1 MKELC
6 CLILLLWLLSGA
18 SLADEKLRLSQEDAK
33 QLHAFLLTGELLDF
47 GRRADS
53 PGAYLMA
60 VELML
65 DYPTADFDRV
75 KALSLCRRAREL
87 AGGDPIFQSWAK
99 RLELRASKTE
109 RGGAGRFVVRSGVL
123 EAGAALYLPGDY
135 EAVWVQGEAMSLQM
149 RDPISQE
156 IRSTNALRVR
166 GLAPDQWWIFHKGT
180 EPGSYRVLLK
190 CVSESPSGSE
200 PDE

>member
-109 RGGAGRFVVRSGVL
+109 RGGL
-123 EAGAALYLPGDY
+123 WCAAVSWKRGL
-135 EAVWVQGEAMSLQM
+135 
-149 RDPISQE
+149 
-156 IRSTNALRVR
+156 RSTCPATMRRFGFREKL
-166 GLAPDQWWIFHKGT
+166 
-180 EPGSYRVLLK
+180 
-190 CVSESPSGSE
+190 
-200 PDE
+200 